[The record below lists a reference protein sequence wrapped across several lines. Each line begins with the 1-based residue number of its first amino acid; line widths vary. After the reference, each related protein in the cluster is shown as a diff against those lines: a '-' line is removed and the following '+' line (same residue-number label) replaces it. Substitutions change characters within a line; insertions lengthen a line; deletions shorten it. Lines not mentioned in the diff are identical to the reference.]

1 MGISTFMLTGDS
13 EGVAKNVATTL
24 DIDNYQSSL
33 DPIKKSEI
41 IKESNESCAFVGDGI
56 NDAVALKS
64 ANVGFSVADGTDIS
78 VSASDVILLKDNL
91 NLVCDTIAISKI
103 TFRNIVENLIFAAIY
118 NLIAIPLACFGI
130 TSPVISSIM
139 MALSNLLV
147 VGNAIRIRYIKIK

>member
-1 MGISTFMLTGDS
+1 MLTGDS

-24 DIDNYQSSL
+24 GIDNYQSSL

-41 IKESNESCAFVGDGI
+41 IKESSETCAFVGDGI